1 MRLTRRMTTAGL
13 LAIGLFVLA
22 GASCKSTAP
31 ATESA
36 DAGACTSPE
45 FSGAPLGVHCN
56 ALVDAQGRTVL
67 LHGVNARVA
76 GLFDVTFDDG
86 RLPLQ
91 VVSPFTADDA
101 TRMRALGFNALR
113 LPLNW
118 SAIEPTE
125 SGGFDEAYVDKI
137 AQVVGFCRAANVLV
151 LLDLH
156 QDAYSKEIGEDGAP
170 LWAIVPPPTMKLGGP
185 LMGLQGYVLS
195 QQVQS
200 AYGTFFGPSADGVR
214 LRDRYTK
221 MAAHVLARFADDPSV
236 VGLEIMNEPYATD
249 EQLHAF
255 YRQIA
260 SDLRVV
266 APKKLFFFEPP
277 AIRNVFDKASIGDGS
292 IAPGTVYAPH
302 VYTLVFAGSDA
313 SRDMATKEVLA
324 PSNQSARDEADGF
337 LAPLAITEYGYG
349 PDKNFARY
357 IRWQSEL
364 QDEQRASSFL
374 WLWKEAD
381 QGKWG
386 FYDLDPSG
394 QTGTERAAIVQ
405 AFARV
410 RLEAV
415 AGRLVSVS
423 YDADAKIFATTFVGD
438 SASAGPNLVSLGA
451 TAFAGV
457 EARCDGNVVSP
468 DGKEPLAIPCG
479 GPGTHTLT
487 LTAR

>member
-1 MRLTRRMTTAGL
+1 MRLASAL
-13 LAIGLFVLA
+13 LAVGLFALA

-31 ATESA
+31 APTGA
-36 DAGACTSPE
+36 DAGGCTSPE
-45 FSGAPLGVHCN
+45 FAGAPLGVRCN

-76 GLFDVTFDDG
+76 GLFDITFDDG

-101 TRMRALGFNALR
+101 ARMRALGFNALR

-125 SGGFDEAYVDKI
+125 TGGFNETYLDKI
-137 AQVVGFCRAANVLV
+137 AEVVGFCRAANVLV

-185 LMGLQGYVLS
+185 LMGLQGYVVS

-200 AYGTFFGPSADGVR
+200 AYATFFGPSADGVR

-221 MAAHVLARFADDPSV
+221 MAARVLARFANDPSV
-236 VGLEIMNEPYATD
+236 IGLELMNEPFATD
-249 EQLHAF
+249 PQLHAF
-255 YRQIA
+255 YRQM
-260 SDLRVV
+260 STDLRVV

-277 AIRNVFDKASIGDGS
+277 AIRNVFDKASIGDGA
-292 IAPGTVYAPH
+292 IAAGTVYAPH

-313 SRDMATKEVLA
+313 SRDMATKETLA

-364 QDEQRASSFL
+364 QDEQRASSFF

-381 QGKWG
+381 SGRWG
-386 FYDLDPSG
+386 FYDMDPGG
-394 QTGTERAAIVQ
+394 QVGTERPAIVQ

-415 AGRLVSVS
+415 AGRLVSVG
-423 YDADAKIFATTFVGD
+423 YDTDAKTFETTFIGDAATT
-438 SASAGPNLVSLGA
+438 GPNLVSLGA
-451 TAFAGV
+451 TSFAGI
-457 EARCDGNVVSP
+457 EARCDGNVVP
-468 DGKEPLAIPCG
+468 TDGKEPLAIPCA
-479 GPGTHTLT
+479 GPGTHTLR
-487 LTAR
+487 LTAK